1 MRWSDLDARRDRL
14 TRGPVRVGSHPIRAL
29 PARYLRGRCY
39 RLADLVGLDRSSTV
53 IDIGCGTGQLT
64 IPLAERAGTVI
75 AVDPLAEM
83 LEAGRAR
90 AMAQG
95 LTNIRWLQGDSGGIE
110 SLVPLGAHLATFA
123 ASFHWTDRA
132 EVLRSLDRM
141 LGPGAHVVTI
151 NDDLDVSAEPD
162 WVPAVGRLRDEFL
175 GSDHT
180 VGTDPWRKSPV
191 SHRQI
196 IDASPFA
203 EVQSLHWEWERRL
216 TVDEAVGLQFT
227 YSYSTPAVFGPRG
240 RVRQPS
246 TGRDPRPPPG
256 RNRHRTVPG
265 GSPGRRPTVT
275 GLSRLSEVLTRFPCR
290 LTTKAQLHRPF
301 PCSAA
306 GGRSAVAVRR
316 TVTALEL
323 VRRR

>member
-1 MRWSDLDARRDRL
+1 MTGSPEGLFASAVTQYARYRP
-14 TRGPVRVGSHPIRAL
+14 GY
-29 PARYLRGRCY
+29 PAREVD

-90 AMAQG
+90 AVAQG
-95 LTNIRWLQGDSGGIE
+95 LTNIRWLQGDSGAIE

-151 NDDLDVSAEPD
+151 NDDLDVAAEPD

-175 GSDHT
+175 GTDHT
-180 VGTDPWRKSPV
+180 AGTDPWRKSPV

-196 IDASPFA
+196 IEASPFA
-203 EVQSLHWEWERRL
+203 KVQSLHWEWERRL

-227 YSYSTPAVFGPRG
+227 YSYSTPAVFGPRAAEFASRARAAILALHPDG
-240 RVRQPS
+240 TVIEPFRV
-246 TGRDPRPPPG
+246 
-256 RNRHRTVPG
+256 
-265 GSPGRRPTVT
+265 
-275 GLSRLSEVLTRFPCR
+275 EVLV
-290 LTTKAQLHRPF
+290 AGRP
-301 PCSAA
+301 
-306 GGRSAVAVRR
+306 
-316 TVTALEL
+316 
-323 VRRR
+323 

>member
-1 MRWSDLDARRDRL
+1 MTGSPEGLFASAVTQYARYRP
-14 TRGPVRVGSHPIRAL
+14 GY
-29 PARYLRGRCY
+29 PAREVD

-90 AMAQG
+90 AVAQE
-95 LTNIRWLQGDSGGIE
+95 LTNIRWLQGDSGAIE

-151 NDDLDVSAEPD
+151 NDDLDAAAEPD

-175 GSDHT
+175 GTDHT

-196 IDASPFA
+196 IEASPFA
-203 EVQSLHWEWERRL
+203 KVRSWHWEWERRL

-227 YSYSTPAVFGPRG
+227 YSYSTPAVFGPRAAEFASRARAAILALHPDG
-240 RVRQPS
+240 TVIEPFRV
-246 TGRDPRPPPG
+246 
-256 RNRHRTVPG
+256 
-265 GSPGRRPTVT
+265 
-275 GLSRLSEVLTRFPCR
+275 EVLV
-290 LTTKAQLHRPF
+290 AGRP
-301 PCSAA
+301 
-306 GGRSAVAVRR
+306 
-316 TVTALEL
+316 
-323 VRRR
+323 

>member
-1 MRWSDLDARRDRL
+1 VSNTGDGDRSVVSAWIRSCGGAIWTRVVTGPPEGLFASAVTQYARYRP
-14 TRGPVRVGSHPIRAL
+14 GY
-29 PARYLRGRCY
+29 PAREVD
-39 RLADLVGLDRSSTV
+39 RLADLVDLDRSS
-53 IDIGCGTGQLT
+53 TGQLT

-90 AMAQG
+90 AVAQE
-95 LTNIRWLQGDSGGIE
+95 LTNIRWLQGDSGAIE

-151 NDDLDVSAEPD
+151 NDDLDAAAEPD

-175 GSDHT
+175 GTDHT

-196 IDASPFA
+196 IEASPFA
-203 EVQSLHWEWERRL
+203 KVRSWHWEWERRL

-227 YSYSTPAVFGPRG
+227 YSYSTPAVFGPRAAEFASRARAAILALHPDG
-240 RVRQPS
+240 TVIEPFRV
-246 TGRDPRPPPG
+246 
-256 RNRHRTVPG
+256 
-265 GSPGRRPTVT
+265 
-275 GLSRLSEVLTRFPCR
+275 EVLV
-290 LTTKAQLHRPF
+290 AGRP
-301 PCSAA
+301 
-306 GGRSAVAVRR
+306 
-316 TVTALEL
+316 
-323 VRRR
+323 

>member
-1 MRWSDLDARRDRL
+1 VAERRFNTGDGDRSVTSAWIRSCGGAIWTRVVTGSPEAVFASAVTQYARYRP
-14 TRGPVRVGSHPIRAL
+14 GY
-29 PARYLRGRCY
+29 PAREVD

-90 AMAQG
+90 AVAQG
-95 LTNIRWLQGDSGGIE
+95 LTNIRWLQGDSGAIE

-151 NDDLDVSAEPD
+151 NDDLDVAAEPD

-196 IDASPFA
+196 IEASPFA

-227 YSYSTPAVFGPRG
+227 YSYSTPAVFGPRAAEFASRARAAILALHSDG
-240 RVRQPS
+240 
-246 TGRDPRPPPG
+246 
-256 RNRHRTVPG
+256 
-265 GSPGRRPTVT
+265 TVT
-275 GLSRLSEVLTRFPCR
+275 EPFRVEVLI
-290 LTTKAQLHRPF
+290 AGRP
-301 PCSAA
+301 
-306 GGRSAVAVRR
+306 
-316 TVTALEL
+316 
-323 VRRR
+323 